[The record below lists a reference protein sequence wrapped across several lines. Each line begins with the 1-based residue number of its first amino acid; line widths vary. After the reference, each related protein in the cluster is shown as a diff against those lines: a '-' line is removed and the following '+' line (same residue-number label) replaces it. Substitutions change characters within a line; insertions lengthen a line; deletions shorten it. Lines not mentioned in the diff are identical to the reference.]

1 MEEELRKLR
10 EDAAENKVLEAGT
23 ARDAEIEVATR
34 AHLAEFKTWIAENE
48 PEPPEKRARLLQQD
62 YNPLLYGYWAYKY
75 WHPEH
80 TFDAAAMIQHYL
92 DWPPDKSTRNH
103 LLVIEKIIPGNSLDI
118 VRLPPQAVVVGAGDI
133 FEAEDLVAF
142 AVVDA
147 VSCSLSRF
155 LGLGLVYGLALDL
168 FPHQINFLHQTLS
181 KVPNVPC
188 LDVYRQ
194 SLLPYLLMNVA
205 IALLL

>member
-1 MEEELRKLR
+1 MAEMENEVARLTAEELGALL
-10 EDAAENKVLEAGT
+10 A

-92 DWPPDKSTRNH
+92 DWPPDKSPHHEERKIWNHPFWWKCGKCDYCIREDTAHKVVLASTRNT
-103 LLVIEKIIPGNSLDI
+103 I
-118 VRLPPQAVVVGAGDI
+118 
-133 FEAEDLVAF
+133 AEDWYAGF
-142 AVVDA
+142 EKKP
-147 VSCSLSRF
+147 
-155 LGLGLVYGLALDL
+155 LDK
-168 FPHQINFLHQTLS
+168 I
-181 KVPNVPC
+181 
-188 LDVYRQ
+188 
-194 SLLPYLLMNVA
+194 
-205 IALLL
+205 